1 MEANKP
7 KTMKKAKKP
16 SKLKK
21 YFYKLSGVLA
31 TIALALGI
39 RSVPKRLEAGK
50 PVESAPIVDT
60 NTKTVDE
67 LIMDGHKAFTEELR
81 VDPKLTN
88 NEIMFALSEEYD
100 KNTEQKSNPYE
111 FSYKVSKPQFLYET
125 KEGKLINDAKRA
137 MESTDTVRGTND
149 GSTDKATVY
158 MVIYKNK
165 IIYSS
170 GKLNNQV
177 QEIYTGRTF
186 GSDARTEILAD
197 KNEITSMSNEKIKDE
212 DVQEFIQTKVI
223 EKQKQKQQELER

>member
-1 MEANKP
+1 
-7 KTMKKAKKP
+7 
-16 SKLKK
+16 
-21 YFYKLSGVLA
+21 
-31 TIALALGI
+31 
-39 RSVPKRLEAGK
+39 
-50 PVESAPIVDT
+50 
-60 NTKTVDE
+60 
-67 LIMDGHKAFTEELR
+67 
-81 VDPKLTN
+81 
-88 NEIMFALSEEYD
+88 
-100 KNTEQKSNPYE
+100 
-111 FSYKVSKPQFLYET
+111 
-125 KEGKLINDAKRA
+125 